1 MYSKSNA
8 GFAVLAA
15 TATLLASVPVHSAD
29 LELVH
34 SPPMSYSVNPL
45 TTGSGGA
52 LEPRW
57 LNAMGMVGANQYRL
71 VVLANAAYLDLLVT
85 QSEGAKC
92 SIRRYKAVSAE
103 GVPTAPAQAN
113 QTLPTHAQSLMMR
126 LAQGADTQ
134 YVYLYNESDAGSCT
148 VWVQAS

>member
-1 MYSKSNA
+1 MYSKPNA
-8 GFAVLAA
+8 GMAVLAA
-15 TATLLASVPVHSAD
+15 AATMLTSVPARSAD

-34 SPPMSYSVNPL
+34 SPPMNYSVNPL
-45 TTGSGGA
+45 TTGAGGA

-92 SIRRYKAVSAE
+92 SIRRYKAVNAE
-103 GVPTAPAQAN
+103 GVPTGPAQADL
-113 QTLPTHAQSLMMR
+113 TLPTHAQSLMMR
-126 LAQGADTQ
+126 LAQSTDTQ
-134 YVYLYNESDAGSCT
+134 YVYLYNESSAGACT